1 MRCLLCRFSSGQ
13 IDEQLVCFD
22 DVCLF
27 FSLLFSFGCLLVCV
41 VFYLHCIF
49 PSFCKNSAAFHLPF
63 PDHQGAF
70 QQLLIAPPYNP
81 PQNDQDMSRTFGQPG
96 AEAQADHH
104 HQAHHQQHFLLRK
117 LRWLLADQERGLR

>member
-1 MRCLLCRFSSGQ
+1 MASDAPSALLGP
-13 IDEQLVCFD
+13 
-22 DVCLF
+22 
-27 FSLLFSFGCLLVCV
+27 LLLRLATRV
-41 VFYLHCIF
+41 
-49 PSFCKNSAAFHLPF
+49 
-63 PDHQGAF
+63 

-104 HQAHHQQHFLLRK
+104 HHAHHQQHVLLRK